1 VQFCRKPEIC
11 QRPFYFLPLPN
22 MRSKF
27 LLLVTTASVLSLT
40 ACIDEASQQTKQAIA
55 NAGEAGDAAD
65 KAMNDAASYTQ
76 IEWIDSVKNM
86 GTISEGQKLEVV
98 FRFRNVGNHPLVIK
112 SADPS
117 CGCTVPEKPEAPV
130 MPGNEG
136 LIKAVFS
143 SDGRPGT
150 NHKTISVKANTLGS
164 QDHVLEFNVEVT
176 PKKENATA
184 AVGGTA
190 F

>member
-1 VQFCRKPEIC
+1 
-11 QRPFYFLPLPN
+11 

-27 LLLVTTASVLSLT
+27 VLLVTLVCLLGFT
-40 ACIDEASQQTKQAIA
+40 ACIDETASQTKQAIA
-55 NAGEAGDAAD
+55 AEGELADAAE
-65 KAMNDAASYTQ
+65 KAMNDSANYTQ

-86 GTISEGQKLEVV
+86 GTINEGQKLEVV
-98 FRFRNVGNHPLVIK
+98 FRFRNAGNHPLVIK

-117 CGCTVPEKPEAPV
+117 CGCTVPEKPEAPI
-130 MPGNEG
+130 MPGKEG

-143 SDGRPGT
+143 SDGRSGT
-150 NHKTISVKANTLGS
+150 NHKTISVKANTLGV

-176 PKKENATA
+176 PKKENTNA
-184 AVGGTA
+184 AVGSTS